1 MYFGES
7 NSGIAGLFSSTG
19 MNAEPKNVAPEQ
31 LKWLYRDPSV
41 NTFESL
47 GRKTRDDERSFSVS
61 ITCTIVLDNDQQRF
75 HRTTSV
81 HNIPFDR
88 YQFGKVFER
97 NDISTPNSPPLLA
110 SMFYHLKVIWIINA
124 TTKLYRD
131 IWHVSAP
138 FTNAPNPPFVG
149 ALKRSACWQATSAEQ
164 PTSLM
169 IQFLA
174 CYTIGYFENTA
185 EVDKEKDD
193 SSPEETF
200 NKVDEKIEELYRLKP
215 SYEKFR
221 LKRTTEDKSK
231 ETKNWHPLP
240 TEFYFK
246 KLSILLI

>member
-149 ALKRSACWQATSAEQ
+149 ALKRSAFDTMKDNMKSWKEIVKIR
-164 PTSLM
+164 P
-169 IQFLA
+169 IN
-174 CYTIGYFENTA
+174 ENTA